1 MSILPTEGTISF
13 ARGIPS
19 PDMFPLEALAQSAR
33 RAVERDGRVALNY
46 GPPAGFLPLREW
58 LGARHGVSSERVLVT
73 PGSLIGLNFVVA
85 HALRE
90 GGTAIVEAPSY
101 DRMLHALAAI
111 GGDVATV
118 DNTADGLDLDRLR
131 ELARRDPK
139 PKVFYLLPTFH
150 NPTGRTL
157 TLEQRKE
164 LVAIAVEHELL
175 VVEDDPY
182 GLLRIDGARLP
193 YVHELLREAGA
204 EHLAV
209 FASSFSKSVA
219 PGLRVGYLVL
229 PEALVTP
236 FEALA
241 TRTYVSPPLLP
252 QAQLLDF
259 LASGAFEPH
268 LAFLASFLRPRRD
281 ALLERLEAELSG
293 LARWT
298 RPEGG
303 YFLWLELP
311 PEVDAAELNAEATA
325 AGVSFVPGSGF
336 FAGGGGR
343 STARLSFSFPSVA
356 EIEEGARRLT
366 SLVLETLDRSS
377 PQSPSATTRGRP

>member
-1 MSILPTEGTISF
+1 VSVLPAPGTISF

-19 PDMFPLEALAQSAR
+19 PDMFPIDALAQSAR
-33 RAVERDGRVALNY
+33 RAVENDGRVALNY
-46 GPPAGFLPLREW
+46 GPPAGFGPLREW
-58 LGARHGVSSERVLVT
+58 LGARHGVPPGRVIVT

-85 HALRE
+85 HAFRD
-90 GGTAIVEAPSY
+90 GGTAIVEAPTY
-101 DRMLHALAAI
+101 DRVIGALATA
-111 GGDVATV
+111 GADVATV

-131 ELARRDPK
+131 ELAAGDPK
-139 PKVFYLLPTFH
+139 PKLLYVLPTFH

-157 TLEQRKE
+157 TLAQRQE
-164 LVAIAVEHELL
+164 LVGIAVEHDLL

-182 GLLRIDGARLP
+182 GLLRIDGARQP

-204 EHLAV
+204 EHLAI

-229 PEALVTP
+229 PEELVPP

-259 LASGAFEPH
+259 LRSGAFEPH
-268 LAFLASFLRPRRD
+268 LEFLASFLRPRRD
-281 ALLERLEAELSG
+281 ALLERLEADLSG
-293 LARWT
+293 LAEWT

-311 PEVDAAELNAEATA
+311 TDVDTAELNATATA
-325 AGVSFVPGSGF
+325 AGISFVPGAGF
-336 FAGGGGR
+336 FAGGRGHN
-343 STARLSFSFPSVA
+343 TARLSFSFPSVD
-356 EIEEGARRLT
+356 EIEEGAHRLT
-366 SLVLETLDRSS
+366 ALVRETLDR
-377 PQSPSATTRGRP
+377 